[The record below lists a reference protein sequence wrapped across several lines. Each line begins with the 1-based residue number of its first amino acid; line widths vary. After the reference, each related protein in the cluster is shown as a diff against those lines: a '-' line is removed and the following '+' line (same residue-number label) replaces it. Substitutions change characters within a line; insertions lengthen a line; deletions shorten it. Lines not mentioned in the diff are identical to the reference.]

1 MAKASNKASTRD
13 QNKQES
19 KNSAPKKENKKKGK
33 EAVEKA
39 SPAEGVQNLQQFVKD
54 SWSEFRKIQ
63 WPTPRQVTNES
74 IVVLVTVVFMI
85 VLVNFYDFICN
96 YFLSFILQ
104 K

>member
-1 MAKASNKASTRD
+1 MAKASNKASTKD

-19 KNSAPKKENKKKGK
+19 KKSAPKKESKKKGK

-39 SPAEGVQNLQQFVKD
+39 NPAEGLQNLQQFVKD
-54 SWSEFRKIQ
+54 SWTEFRKIQ

-74 IVVLVTVVFMI
+74 VVVLITVVFMI
-85 VLVNFYDFICN
+85 LLVNCYDFICN
-96 YFLSFILQ
+96 YFLSFILH